1 MPSSTRGAC
10 AAAEGPRICWQ
21 AAQLGAASTVAAC
34 VSHRQQAASAG
45 LAQEAVTEPGVC
57 VSNAYR
63 RPIPGHTEVMG
74 MKAKVRCRCVC
85 VSRIELWELLHV
97 EAPCASRLARPRN
110 RICRC
115 TQSAGRAHAVAS
127 RGRSVLGGTE
137 GGVVVR
143 ALSQSDCNPG
153 RTRLQCLEPQTELH
167 TMRQHRGCG

>member
-1 MPSSTRGAC
+1 MPSSTKGAC
-10 AAAEGPRICWQ
+10 AAAEGSGICFQ

-97 EAPCASRLARPRN
+97 EESRLARPRN

-115 TQSAGRAHAVAS
+115 TRSAGRAHAVAS

-143 ALSQSDCNPG
+143 VLSRFDCNQQNP
-153 RTRLQCLEPQTELH
+153 TAMP
-167 TMRQHRGCG
+167 